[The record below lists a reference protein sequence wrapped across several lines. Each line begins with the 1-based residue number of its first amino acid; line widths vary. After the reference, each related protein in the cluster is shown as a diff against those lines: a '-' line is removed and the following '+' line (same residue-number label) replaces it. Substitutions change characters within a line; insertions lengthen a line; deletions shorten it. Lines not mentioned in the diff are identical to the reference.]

1 MEVGSTTCPAP
12 YPASRARRL
21 APWLAPAVLAG
32 LLLLGDA
39 RGAGGDEALQRRLG
53 REDPRAVALGL
64 ALAPEAHPYD
74 ALVWVNLAD
83 VALFTCDLPAGHQR
97 VDEALALDPLSPA
110 AHAARGAILLLE
122 ARGAEAL
129 AAANRGLAL
138 PGARGST
145 DLWRVRALALVELR
159 RYAEALEAASRAV
172 ALAPDD
178 ARAAEALGRAA
189 YHAGDM
195 PLARH
200 AYTLAVELDPR
211 SEEANL
217 RLGNGF
223 GPALEGRAWEQAP
236 ELESFRRGLAELEQG
251 AAEQAVQT
259 FTALLERTPTSFKY
273 RLGLGSALA
282 QRRRQHEAL
291 PAEAGDGA
299 SACVA
304 AVYALLPAPELEG
317 LEQVVPDAASLS
329 PARRHALLVVAA
341 PFRPWWPALVAAGAK
356 HDLMT
361 VSENLSDREER
372 SDLKERLTFD
382 GRRYEHLRGAGGKH
396 GATGV
401 EKLDE
406 ASELCFNTLA
416 HELAHQVLTYALPK
430 ESVARVKVL
439 YARALVEDRYLD
451 HYAASNVDEYF
462 AQGYEAFLS
471 HAKRGCL
478 KETQRHTRLELRT
491 RDPDLYAFFVEH
503 LDLAHETPDA
513 LRPFSTAVARLVRL
527 GPGPQAVTAPPPA
540 PR

>member
-1 MEVGSTTCPAP
+1 MPRSAP
-12 YPASRARRL
+12 QQL
-21 APWLAPAVLAG
+21 AAWLAPAVFAG

-64 ALAPEAHPYD
+64 ALAPEAQRLRRPR
-74 ALVWVNLAD
+74 VGEPRG
-83 VALFTCDLPAGHQR
+83 VALFACDLPAGHQR

-138 PGARGST
+138 PGRGGPRTSGACARHRRAAPLRGGARSRLARGGA
-145 DLWRVRALALVELR
+145 R
-159 RYAEALEAASRAV
+159 
-172 ALAPDD
+172 PDD

-236 ELESFRRGLAELEQG
+236 ELEVFRRGLAELEQG

-382 GRRYEHLRGAGGKH
+382 GRRYEHLRGAGGAH
-396 GATGV
+396 GATGI
-401 EKLDE
+401 EKLGE
-406 ASELCFNTLA
+406 AVDFASTPSR
-416 HELAHQVLTYALPK
+416 T
-430 ESVARVKVL
+430 ARPPGP
-439 YARALVEDRYLD
+439 R
-451 HYAASNVDEYF
+451 
-462 AQGYEAFLS
+462 
-471 HAKRGCL
+471 
-478 KETQRHTRLELRT
+478 LRT
-491 RDPDLYAFFVEH
+491 CPRSP
-503 LDLAHETPDA
+503 
-513 LRPFSTAVARLVRL
+513 S
-527 GPGPQAVTAPPPA
+527 PA
-540 PR
+540 